1 MARYKNKKLNKELP
15 GGRYLI
21 MDKDG
26 NTEEVRSCYDPP
38 VRLPKWDNDDD
49 DEDASDCDDDRE
61 RLSKRRNSLA
71 RKRNER

>member
-1 MARYKNKKLNKELP
+1 
-15 GGRYLI
+15 